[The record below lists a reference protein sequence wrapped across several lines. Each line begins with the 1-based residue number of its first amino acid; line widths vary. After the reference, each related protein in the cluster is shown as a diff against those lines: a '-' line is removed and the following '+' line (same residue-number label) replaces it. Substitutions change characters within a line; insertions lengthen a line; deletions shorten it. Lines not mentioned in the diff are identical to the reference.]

1 MKLKYF
7 IIDNYKNID
16 HLEVNFNGKT
26 VLPIIGGI
34 SSGKTAIVEALSSM
48 IDLISMKE
56 IFNEH
61 EVQYDIHMGN
71 RTISVTLGDDS
82 NEISYQVMFGNG
94 KIRQEYYIV
103 NGKNVIASGE
113 SDTKHPFESIF
124 WDSAKPD
131 KSSIFNKYIYHSKLA
146 LKYHYN
152 DFVDFFSC
160 AKVITP
166 EQFYKGK
173 FKIGKY
179 DFGSSVRLTQEEY
192 LAINKLCKAAH
203 KDLALDK
210 YIDNGDTDNFC
221 QLTFKGSLIN
231 KFSVNVRMILYSLI
245 VMTSC
250 SLLIFDDVNQEVL
263 KIVNKYNEEDKQII
277 FTDYEPI
284 IHLGSIQLS
293 DSHF

>member
-1 MKLKYF
+1 MRLKYF

-26 VLPIIGGI
+26 ILPIIGGI
-34 SSGKTAIVEALSSM
+34 SSGKTAIVEALSIM
-48 IDLISMKE
+48 VDLISMKDGH
-56 IFNEH
+56 IN
-61 EVQYDIHMGN
+61 QNYIHIGN
-71 RTISVTLGDDS
+71 RTFSVTLEDDV
-82 NEISYQVMFGNG
+82 NEISYQVMFDNG
-94 KIRQEYYIV
+94 KIKQEYYIV
-103 NGKNVIASGE
+103 NGKNVISSGE
-113 SDTKHPFESIF
+113 SDTEHPFESIF

-131 KSSIFNKYIYHSKLA
+131 HSSIFNKYIYHTKLA

-152 DFVDFFSC
+152 DFIDFFLC

-166 EQFYKGK
+166 EQFYKGE

-179 DFGSSVRLTQEEY
+179 DFGSSVRLTQREY
-192 LAINKLCKAAH
+192 LAINNLCKAAH
-203 KDLALDK
+203 KDLLLDK

-221 QLTFKGSLIN
+221 WLTFKGSTVN
-231 KFSVNVRMILYSLI
+231 EFSINVRMILYSLI
-245 VMTSC
+245 VMISC

-263 KIVNKYNEEDKQII
+263 KIVNKYNRDSKQII